1 MRIRYWCSDVFSSE
15 LAVCG
20 SPLRNSVAASS
31 SSALA
36 KAGSR
41 PARSLTVS
49 LKSRVIVMSSP
60 FRRCLAR
67 LVFALEQSRSL
78 DGRLLTPLGPARK
91 QDDPLLAVLHQ
102 IEQVARSPIYPV
114 FAKSAADPFDV
125 RHIAASES
133 QHPFRH
139 FRCHLGIV

>member
-1 MRIRYWCSDVFSSE
+1 MRISDWSSDVCSSD
-15 LAVCG
+15 L
-20 SPLRNSVAASS
+20 LRNSVAASS

-67 LVFALEQSRSL
+67 LVFALEHSRSL
-78 DGRLLTPLGPARK
+78 DGRLLTPLGAARK
-91 QDDPLLAVLHQ
+91 QDDQLLAVLHQ
-102 IEQVARSPIYPV
+102 IEPVARSEERRV
-114 FAKSAADPFDV
+114 GKECVSKV
-125 RHIAASES
+125 RSRLSPDH
-133 QHPFRH
+133 
-139 FRCHLGIV
+139 

>member
-1 MRIRYWCSDVFSSE
+1 MRISDWSSDVCSSD
-15 LAVCG
+15 L
-20 SPLRNSVAASS
+20 LRNSVAASS

-78 DGRLLTPLGPARK
+78 DGRSEEHTSELQSLIRISY
-91 QDDPLLAVLHQ
+91 AVFCLKKKTTSTS
-102 IEQVARSPIYPV
+102 IR
-114 FAKSAADPFDV
+114 ADYTISTLQYDTA
-125 RHIAASES
+125 INNS
-133 QHPFRH
+133 
-139 FRCHLGIV
+139 I

>member
-78 DGRLLTPLGPARK
+78 DGRLLTPLGAARK
-91 QDDPLLAVLHQ
+91 QDDQLLAVLHQ
-102 IEQVARSPIYPV
+102 LEPVARSEE
-114 FAKSAADPFDV
+114 
-125 RHIAASES
+125 HTSEIQS
-133 QHPFRH
+133 LMRLSYAVLCLKKKKHNRLNTNTQTNN
-139 FRCHLGIV
+139 

>member
-1 MRIRYWCSDVFSSE
+1 MRISDWSSDVCSSD
-15 LAVCG
+15 L
-20 SPLRNSVAASS
+20 LRNSVAASS

-78 DGRLLTPLGPARK
+78 DGRLLTPLGAARK
-91 QDDPLLAVLHQ
+91 QDDQLLAVLHL
-102 IEQVARSPIYPV
+102 IEPVARSPIDPV
-114 FAKSAADPFDV
+114 FTKSAADPFDV
-125 RHIAASES
+125 RHIAERSEEHTS
-133 QHPFRH
+133 EIQSLLP
-139 FRCHLGIV
+139 IQYA